1 MSIRELNHQ
10 DIGIA
15 SQLSEIMQLAYQEE
29 AQLIGAENFPPLR
42 RTETDIQR
50 SSGTF
55 FACEDKGETVGAIEL
70 EINGDGV
77 QIASLVVHPQKT
89 RRGFGAKLVEHALEL
104 AKDRTV
110 LVQTARDNNIAIGL
124 YEKLGFELVRQ
135 FSTDEGYELVELIK

>member
-1 MSIRELNHQ
+1 MSIREINHQ
-10 DIGIA
+10 DISTA
-15 SQLSEIMQLAYQEE
+15 SKLSEIMQLAYQEE

-42 RTETDIQR
+42 RTETDIQN
-50 SSGTF
+50 SNGTF
-55 FACEDKGETVGAIEL
+55 FACEDNGETVGAIEL

-104 AKDRTV
+104 AESRTV

-135 FSTDEGYELVELIK
+135 FSTNDGYELVELIK